1 MTELELIRF
10 TNVSPS
16 FMADARE
23 KFIPLEYLS
32 PRQYTNACRYKNL
45 RRIQNPDDNK
55 IYLENWNQKIVDAS
69 EGDEYYTVA
78 IEDKNRL
85 DMISNY
91 YYNTPRFWWVIAL
104 ANYILDP
111 FDVPVGTV
119 LRIPPITA
127 LYREGGVLSGN

>member
-16 FMADARE
+16 YMADSRE
-23 KFIPLEYLS
+23 KFIPLEYLA

-45 RRIQNPDDNK
+45 RRIQNADDNK
-55 IYLENWNQKIVDAS
+55 IFLENWNQKIVDKS
-69 EGDEYYTVA
+69 EGDQYYTVT
-78 IEDKNRL
+78 IEDANRL
-85 DMISNY
+85 DIISNY
-91 YYNTPRFWWVIAL
+91 FYNTPRFWWVVAL

-111 FDVPVGTV
+111 FDVPVGTN

-127 LYREGGVLSGN
+127 LYNSGGVLSDG